1 MSYKIQIT
9 TQNPVQ
15 LSRSQTLVCQVSY
28 ILLLVR
34 SFYQLCTIFI
44 RPLTDTLGYQSAMLP
59 PVLFDTFS
67 AVSVSVLSF
76 IVITQPSHPPVSAK
90 IHSTNLKILVLNANS
105 SLTFSTNP
113 NSIFWTIFLNFFKT
127 FGIATLL
134 CKYIF
139 IGAFQSFLL
148 LPHLH
153 SPQLLVQGVGLW
165 LGVQGPRLLLEQK
178 SMGQFP
184 SCHFT
189 SSSATAASQGESI
202 GAWKARPQ
210 SMLSLT
216 KQTEVKI
223 RCCLINSG

>member
-1 MSYKIQIT
+1 MSYRIQIT

-90 IHSTNLKILVLNANS
+90 IHSTDLKNLVFNANS
-105 SLTFSTNP
+105 LTFPTNP
-113 NSIFWTIFLNFFKT
+113 KNIFWTIFLKFFNT

-139 IGAFQSFLL
+139 IGALQSFL

-165 LGVQGPRLLLEQK
+165 FGVQGPRLLLEQK
-178 SMGQFP
+178 SMGQCS
-184 SCHFT
+184 SCQAT
-189 SSSATAASQGESI
+189 SSSATAASQGESM
-202 GAWKARPQ
+202 GA
-210 SMLSLT
+210 
-216 KQTEVKI
+216 
-223 RCCLINSG
+223 